1 MKEKEFYR
9 SVLKQTLMNK
19 TEAKERIGTQ
29 MRFAPA
35 VERKR
40 VHLSRRAVIAI
51 AIAASLLIVGSAA
64 AATSIFA
71 REGYIP
77 GRYIQNDPEQR
88 QTSDNVIPDV
98 EQAITAARPKDVS
111 FELRMM
117 PEIDVDGKIAGWRE
131 YMGQPP
137 YKEEDWAWV
146 RELKPSI
153 GDVLFDGKALYVTT
167 YVETSHPEVFYFDTD
182 TEQRLWIASEE
193 ATYTVNGESAAHT
206 ISLYGENWGNDYTD
220 HSVKIVAQGELEE
233 GITFPEEGIVTMTQR
248 LYVADAL
255 TDDMQPTRAAIAIID
270 FTFTFDAAAGR
281 AVADDVHISIP
292 LSGEYI
298 VSMEGWAR
306 YNTFEEVSQNNVIQ
320 NDMLNVDGVVLDA
333 KVEYRP
339 VGIYVTLT
347 IKETPGNWTHYEKSS
362 LLDAIRDMLSE
373 GPDIPYRINGEDP
386 QKPESMN
393 YGSND
398 AIYVL
403 LPVYPSDYASVSSL
417 TLELLMHRIVS
428 VNGEEPRDDWSWD
441 FSREDTIHTSIR
453 VSEPLATI
461 EIPIPKNN

>member
-19 TEAKERIGTQ
+19 TEAKERIDALTCS
-29 MRFAPA
+29 ASS

-51 AIAASLLIVGSAA
+51 VVAASLLIVGSAA

-77 GRYIQNDPEQR
+77 GRYIQKDPNER
-88 QTSDNVIPDV
+88 QASDDVIPDV
-98 EQAITAARPKDVS
+98 EQAITAAMPTDVS
-111 FELRMM
+111 YELRMM
-117 PEIDVDGKIAGWRE
+117 PEIDVDGRIAGWRE

-146 RELKPSI
+146 RELKPTI

-167 YVETSHPEVFYFDTD
+167 YVETSHPEVFYFLTD
-182 TEQRLWIASEE
+182 TEQQLWIASEE
-193 ATYTVNGESAAHT
+193 ATYTVNGGSFAYT
-206 ISLYGENWGNDYTD
+206 IPLYGENWGYDYTD
-220 HSVKIVAQGELEE
+220 HSVKIVAQGEPEE
-233 GITFPEEGIVTMTQR
+233 GTFPEEGIVTMTQR

-281 AVADDVHISIP
+281 TVADDVHISIP

-298 VSMEGWAR
+298 VSMLEWAR
-306 YNTFEEVSQNNVIQ
+306 YNTFEEVSQNDMMR
-320 NDMLNVDGVVLDA
+320 NDKLNVDGVTLDA
-333 KVEYRP
+333 KIEYRP

-347 IKETPGNWTHYEKSS
+347 IKETPETWTDYEKKS
-362 LLDAIRDMLSE
+362 LLNAIRDMMSE
-373 GPDIPYRINGEDP
+373 GPDTPYCINGEEP

-393 YGSND
+393 YGAND

-417 TLELLMHRIVS
+417 TLDLLMHRIVS

-441 FSREDTIHTSIR
+441 FGREDTIHTSIC

-461 EIPIPKNN
+461 EIPIPKIN

>member
-1 MKEKEFYR
+1 MKEKEFYH

-19 TEAKERIGTQ
+19 TEAKERIDTQ
-29 MRFAPA
+29 TGFAPSA
-35 VERKR
+35 ERKR

-51 AIAASLLIVGSAA
+51 VVAASLLIVGSAA

-71 REGYIP
+71 RESYVP
-77 GRYIQNDPEQR
+77 GRYIQKDPNER
-88 QTSDNVIPDV
+88 QASENVIPDV
-98 EQAITAARPKDVS
+98 EQAITAAMPTDVS
-111 FELRMM
+111 YVIHMM

-167 YVETSHPEVFYFDTD
+167 YVETSHPEVFYYDTD
-182 TEQRLWIASEE
+182 TEQQLWIASEE
-193 ATYTVNGESAAHT
+193 ATYTVDGDSMAHT
-206 ISLYGENWGNDYTD
+206 LELYGENWGNSFTD
-220 HSVKIVAQGELEE
+220 HSVKIVAE
-233 GITFPEEGIVTMTQR
+233 GTIQDGSFPEKGIVTMTQR

-255 TDDMQPTRAAIAIID
+255 VNDMQPENAAIAVID
-270 FTFTFDAAAGR
+270 FTFAFDAAAGR
-281 AVADDVHISIP
+281 TVAEDAHVSIP

-298 VSMEGWAR
+298 VSMDEWTHYGPDS
-306 YNTFEEVSQNNVIQ
+306 NLPPNCVIR
-320 NDMLNVDGVVLDA
+320 NKPLNVDGVVLDA
-333 KVEYRP
+333 KIEYRP
-339 VGIYVTLT
+339 IGIYVTLSVKDAPDT
-347 IKETPGNWTHYEKSS
+347 WTHYERNVLLSAIGKSGY
-362 LLDAIRDMLSE
+362 D
-373 GPDIPYRINGEDP
+373 GPDIPFRINGEEP
-386 QKPESMN
+386 HTPEHMN
-393 YGSND
+393 YGASD

-417 TLELLMHRIVS
+417 TLDLLMHRIVS

-441 FSREDTIHTSIR
+441 FEKQGSYAQE
-453 VSEPLATI
+453 VNESEPLATI

>member
-19 TEAKERIGTQ
+19 TEAKERIDAQ
-29 MRFAPA
+29 MRPAPA
-35 VERKR
+35 AERKH

-51 AIAASLLIVGSAA
+51 VVAASLLIVGSAA

-71 REGYIP
+71 REGYVP
-77 GRYIQNDPEQR
+77 GRYIQKDPNER
-88 QTSDNVIPDV
+88 QASDDVIPDV
-98 EQAITAARPKDVS
+98 EQAITAAMPTDVS
-111 FELRMM
+111 YVIHMM

-167 YVETSHPEVFYFDTD
+167 YVETSHPEVFYYDTD
-182 TEQRLWIASEE
+182 TEQQLWIASEE
-193 ATYTVNGESAAHT
+193 ATYTVDGDSMAHT
-206 ISLYGENWGNDYTD
+206 LELYGENWGNSFTD
-220 HSVKIVAQGELEE
+220 HSVKIVAE
-233 GITFPEEGIVTMTQR
+233 GTIQDGSFPEKGIVTMTQR

-255 TDDMQPTRAAIAIID
+255 VNDMQPENAAIAVID
-270 FTFTFDAAAGR
+270 FTFAFDAAAGR
-281 AVADDVHISIP
+281 TVAEDAHVSIP

-298 VSMEGWAR
+298 VSMDEWTHYGPDS
-306 YNTFEEVSQNNVIQ
+306 NLPPNCVIR
-320 NDMLNVDGVVLDA
+320 NKPLNVDGVVLDA
-333 KVEYRP
+333 KIEYRP
-339 VGIYVTLT
+339 IGIYVTLSVKDAPDT
-347 IKETPGNWTHYEKSS
+347 WTHYERNVLLSAIGKSGY
-362 LLDAIRDMLSE
+362 D
-373 GPDIPYRINGEDP
+373 GPDIPFRINGEEP
-386 QKPESMN
+386 HTPEHMN
-393 YGSND
+393 YGAND

-417 TLELLMHRIVS
+417 TLDLLMHRIVS

-441 FSREDTIHTSIR
+441 YEKQGSYAQE
-453 VSEPLATI
+453 VNESEPLATI
-461 EIPIPKNN
+461 EIPIPKIN